1 MKQVVVNKNA
11 SGQRIDRFLSK
22 TYPALSQGFICKM
35 IRKKEI
41 KVNGKRTEANYKL
54 IENDIISLYIKDEL
68 FEEKKP
74 SDMDFLDV
82 SPDISVI
89 YEDENIL
96 LVDKEPGLVVHED
109 NDNSTDTLINRIK
122 RYLYEKGE
130 YNPEDEYCFAPSL
143 CNRIDRNTGGIVIAA
158 KNAESLRILNQKVK
172 DRELTKLYLCE
183 VFGTPKEKEA
193 LLTAYLYKN
202 EKENR
207 VIISDRKTPE
217 NRTIKTKYRVLE
229 ARSDSALLEV
239 DLITGRTHQ
248 IRAHMAYIGH
258 PLLGDGKY
266 GINKINKEKGY
277 KYQALYSYK
286 LIFNFSTDGG
296 ILSYLNG
303 REFTAQN
310 IWFLDKTK
318 RKESGNTAKGTKK

>member
-1 MKQVVVNKNA
+1 MKQVTVNKNS
-11 SGQRIDRFLSK
+11 SGQRIDRFLTK
-22 TYPALSQGFICKM
+22 TYPALSQGYICKM

-54 IENDIISLYIKDEL
+54 VEGDVISLYIKDEL
-68 FEEKKP
+68 FEIKKP
-74 SDMDFLDV
+74 SDDDFLNTAGKV
-82 SPDISVI
+82 TVI

-96 LVDKEPGLVVHED
+96 LADKEPGLVVHED

-122 RYLYEKGE
+122 HYLYEKGE
-130 YNPEDEYCFAPSL
+130 YRPEDELSFAPAL

-158 KNAESLRILNQKVK
+158 KNAESLRILNQKVR
-172 DRELTKLYLCE
+172 DRELTKLYLCA
-183 VFGTPKEKEA
+183 VSGTPKKREDM
-193 LLTAYLYKN
+193 LTAYLYKN

-229 ARSDSALLEV
+229 TVGGDSLLEV

-296 ILSYLNG
+296 ILNYLNKK
-303 REFTAQN
+303 EFTAQN
-310 IWFLDKTK
+310 IWFLEAFK
-318 RKESGNTAKGTKK
+318 RKEKELKK

>member
-1 MKQVVVNKNA
+1 MKQVTVNKNA
-11 SGQRIDRFLSK
+11 SGQRIDRFLTK
-22 TYPALSQGFICKM
+22 TYPSLSQGYICKM

-54 IENDIISLYIKDEL
+54 IENDLITLYIKDEL
-68 FEEKKP
+68 FETKKP
-74 SDMDFLDV
+74 SDDDFLTATGKV
-82 SPDISVI
+82 SVI

-122 RYLYEKGE
+122 HYLYEKGE
-130 YNPEDEYCFAPSL
+130 YRPEDELCFAPSL

-158 KNAESLRILNQKVK
+158 KNAESLRILNQKVR
-172 DRELTKLYLCE
+172 DRELTKLYLCA
-183 VFGTPKEKEA
+183 VSGTPKKREE

-207 VIISDRKTPE
+207 VIISDKKTPE

-229 ARSDSALLEV
+229 TVDGDSLLEV

-266 GINKINKEKGY
+266 GVNKINKEKGY

-296 ILSYLNG
+296 ILNYLNKK
-303 REFTAQN
+303 EFTAHN
-310 IWFLDKTK
+310 IWFLETFK
-318 RKESGNTAKGTKK
+318 RKEKEQRK

>member
-1 MKQVVVNKNA
+1 
-11 SGQRIDRFLSK
+11 
-22 TYPALSQGFICKM
+22 M

-41 KVNGKRTEANYKL
+41 KVNGKRTEASYKL
-54 IENDIISLYIKDEL
+54 IDNDVISLYIKDEL
-68 FEEKKP
+68 FEEKK
-74 SDMDFLDV
+74 STDMDFLGV
-82 SPDISVI
+82 SPDISII

-109 NDNSTDTLINRIK
+109 DDNSTDTLINRIK
-122 RYLYEKGE
+122 CYLYEKGE
-130 YNPEDEYCFAPSL
+130 YNPENEYSFAPSL

-158 KNAESLRILNQKVK
+158 KNAESLRILNQKVR

-183 VFGTPKEKEA
+183 VLGTPKKKEA

-207 VIISDRKTPE
+207 VVISERKTPE

-229 ARSDSALLEV
+229 TRGDTSLLEV

-266 GINKINKEKGY
+266 GINKVNKEKGY

-310 IWFLDKTK
+310 IWFLDNFK
-318 RKESGNTAKGTKK
+318 RKESGNTAKGTRK